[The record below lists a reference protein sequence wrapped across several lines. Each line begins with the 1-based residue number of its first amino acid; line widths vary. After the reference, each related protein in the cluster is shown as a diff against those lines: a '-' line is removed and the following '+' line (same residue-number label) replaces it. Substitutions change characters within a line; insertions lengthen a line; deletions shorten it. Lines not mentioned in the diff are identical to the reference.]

1 MTSSSSSALFY
12 AFLSI
17 IQVAFYSYSPFFI
30 PLDPN
35 MFSQCALCVPGFLL
49 ALLFFFVWVPSAF
62 LRVAGFFLAL
72 SFLRSSLRSLHVPD
86 HDHEFYHYHDLTMIM
101 TMNMNLTMTITITKH
116 SFALV
121 AMALQR
127 RILKMDLLPSTSV
140 FSNANHCILD
150 DCEDLQRRVVY
161 KKIRHVSI
169 QNSAAQKQ
177 KSTLLIPPTKSN
189 LILE

>member
-1 MTSSSSSALFY
+1 
-12 AFLSI
+12 
-17 IQVAFYSYSPFFI
+17 
-30 PLDPN
+30 
-35 MFSQCALCVPGFLL
+35 
-49 ALLFFFVWVPSAF
+49 
-62 LRVAGFFLAL
+62 
-72 SFLRSSLRSLHVPD
+72 
-86 HDHEFYHYHDLTMIM
+86 M

-169 QNSAAQKQ
+169 QNSAVQKQ
-177 KSTLLIPPTKSN
+177 KSTLLIPPTEQSN
-189 LILE
+189 PGMTVCCVLYPNGLEVFGTQNRCCEG